1 MLSTAPRIVSSLS
14 SLPLHSLQFH
24 CFSSQLRTCS
34 YHHTICSKPWPH
46 LTHLCH
52 SSSDPVE
59 VPHSETEER
68 DTDLKEEREDGF
80 EIEVEKVEGRKNA
93 RRIKAQVWIDAQ
105 LETVWD
111 VLTDYEGL
119 PDFIPGLSVS
129 QLLHYED
136 NFARLYQVGQQ
147 ELALGF
153 KFSAKGVIECY
164 EKEMEFVSAS
174 CRKRAIE
181 FNMVDG
187 DFKTFE
193 GQWCIE
199 QVYDASEEG
208 LLKSLIQEFGTKLL
222 YNVEVEPKLM
232 VPVQLIEGRL
242 CREVE
247 VNLSSIREEAQRLQK
262 LQNDTLLGQ
271 R

>member
-1 MLSTAPRIVSSLS
+1 MLSTAPRIVSSLP
-14 SLPLHSLQFH
+14 SLQLHSLQFH
-24 CFSSQLRTCS
+24 CFSSQLRTCP
-34 YHHTICSKPWPH
+34 YHHTICSKPGPH

-59 VPHSETEER
+59 VPLSETEET
-68 DTDLKEEREDGF
+68 DADLKEEREGGF
-80 EIEVEKVEGRKNA
+80 QIEVEKVEGRKNA
-93 RRIKAQVWIDAQ
+93 RRIKAQVRIDAQ

-119 PDFIPGLSVS
+119 ADFIPGLSES

-164 EKEMEFVSAS
+164 EKEMEFVSDS

-181 FNMVDG
+181 FNMVEG

-199 QVYDASEEG
+199 
-208 LLKSLIQEFGTKLL
+208 LEFGTKLL
-222 YNVEVEPKLM
+222 YSVEVEPKLM

-247 VNLSSIREEAQRLQK
+247 VNLLSIREEAQRLQK

>member
-1 MLSTAPRIVSSLS
+1 MLSTAPRIVSSLP
-14 SLPLHSLQFH
+14 SLPLHSLQFQ
-24 CFSSQLRTCS
+24 CFSSPLRICS
-34 YHHTICSKPWPH
+34 YHHTICSKSWPQ

-59 VPHSETEER
+59 VPISETEEI

-80 EIEVEKVEGRKNA
+80 EIVVEKVKGRKNA
-93 RRIKAQVWIDAQ
+93 RRIKAQVRIDAQ
-105 LETVWD
+105 LETVWG

-119 PDFIPGLSVS
+119 ADFIPGLAES

-174 CRKRAIE
+174 FRKRAIE
-181 FNMVDG
+181 FNMVEG
-187 DFKTFE
+187 DFKTFA

-199 QVYDASEEG
+199 QVYNNCQEDKSLE
-208 LLKSLIQEFGTKLL
+208 SLIQKFGTKLL

-247 VNLSSIREEAQRLQK
+247 VNLLSIREEAQRLQI
-262 LQNDTLLGQ
+262 LQKW
-271 R
+271 

>member
-1 MLSTAPRIVSSLS
+1 MLSIAPRIVSSSPSQLS
-14 SLPLHSLQFH
+14 PYLQFH
-24 CFSSQLRTCS
+24 YFASQLRVSSS
-34 YHHTICSKPWPH
+34 YHTACSKPWPC

-52 SSSDPVE
+52 SSSNPVE
-59 VPHSETEER
+59 SPVSEAEEA
-68 DTDLKEEREDGF
+68 DAELEIEREDGF
-80 EIEVEKVEGRKNA
+80 QIEVEKVEGRKNA
-93 RRIKAQVWIDAQ
+93 RRIKAQVQIGAH
-105 LETVWD
+105 LETVWA
-111 VLTDYEGL
+111 VLTNYEGL
-119 PDFIPGLSVS
+119 ADFIPGLAVS

-136 NFARLYQVGQQ
+136 NYARIYQVGQQ

-164 EKEMEFVSAS
+164 EKEMELISAS
-174 CRKRAIE
+174 SKKRAIE
-181 FNMVDG
+181 FKMVEG

-199 QVYDASEEG
+199 QVYDDSEEEEAQ
-208 LLKSLIQEFGTKLL
+208 KSPTQEFGTKLL

-247 VNLSSIREEAQRLQK
+247 INLLSIREEAQRL
-262 LQNDTLLGQ
+262 
-271 R
+271 